1 MVINLLIATKYK
13 GPRVT
18 LGPFLSQ
25 ILSRAINNVTREED
39 GETLD
44 SFALTAG
51 IFFRIIQYYHLRV
64 EEEFDETKTNAR
76 LGCDTAFDR

>member
-1 MVINLLIATKYK
+1 MVTNRLIATKYK
-13 GPRVT
+13 GPRIT

-25 ILSRAINNVTREED
+25 ILSKAINDVTREED